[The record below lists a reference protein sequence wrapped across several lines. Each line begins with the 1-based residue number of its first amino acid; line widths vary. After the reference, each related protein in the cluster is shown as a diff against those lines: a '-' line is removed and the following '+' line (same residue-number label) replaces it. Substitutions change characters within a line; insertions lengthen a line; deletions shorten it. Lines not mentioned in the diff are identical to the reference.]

1 MISLRSLIL
10 LSFLNLLLSSITFA
24 LVCPFTIQSLDSGSQ
39 EEHLVF
45 LKTSILSI
53 QSVVSDHKEML
64 IKCLGRRVEKSSPG
78 QGIFSSSS
86 NNNKPDKNLITD
98 HSTDG
103 KFSIY
108 SGFFDKKF
116 VDTLSKRSDVNFVEK
131 VIKIKANYA
140 VNNTVIIEEDQLKK
154 RAATS
159 TPTQNGLPYVSN
171 CNIQGEL
178 KFNFYSNKIK
188 LNTRTLIES
197 TKKIFH
203 WMENTI
209 TQLVLVPE

>member
-24 LVCPFTIQSLDSGSQ
+24 LLCPPIIQSSDSDSQ
-39 EEHLVF
+39 EHLVF

-53 QSVVSDHKEML
+53 QSAVSDHKEML

-78 QGIFSSSS
+78 QGIFSSS
-86 NNNKPDKNLITD
+86 NNKKPDKNLITD

-131 VIKIKANYA
+131 AIKIKANYA

-154 RAATS
+154 RADTS
-159 TPTQNGLPYVSN
+159 TPTQSGLPYVSN
-171 CNIQGEL
+171 CNIREREV
-178 KFNFYSNKIK
+178 K
-188 LNTRTLIES
+188 
-197 TKKIFH
+197 
-203 WMENTI
+203 
-209 TQLVLVPE
+209 V